1 MEKIV
6 SKPSYKF
13 FFSIALVMFLGTAPL
28 FLSGEV
34 APLWVSG
41 IMWGI
46 GIALLFAIKT
56 TIYSADE
63 IRTKFIAG
71 RKPIVLKKEE
81 IDTIIEKVEGEV
93 TAQRIGLMKKD
104 KVIHIIGK
112 DPKRVHFVN
121 ERFDNQY
128 HQIRNLLKKH
138 YVECWERGAGEV
150 M

>member
-1 MEKIV
+1 MDKIT

-13 FFSIALVMFLGTAPL
+13 YFAILLVLFLGTAPL
-28 FLSGEV
+28 FMKGV
-34 APLWVSG
+34 APLWVSC
-41 IMWGI
+41 IMWGL
-46 GIALLFAIKT
+46 GLVLLFAIKT
-56 TIYSADE
+56 TIYTADE

-81 IDTIIEKVEGEV
+81 IDTIIEKIEGDT
-93 TAQRIGLMKKD
+93 TAQRVGMMKKD
-104 KVIHIIGK
+104 KVIHIVGK

-128 HQIRNLLKKH
+128 QQIRNLLKKH
-138 YVECWERGAGEV
+138 YADCWERGAGEV